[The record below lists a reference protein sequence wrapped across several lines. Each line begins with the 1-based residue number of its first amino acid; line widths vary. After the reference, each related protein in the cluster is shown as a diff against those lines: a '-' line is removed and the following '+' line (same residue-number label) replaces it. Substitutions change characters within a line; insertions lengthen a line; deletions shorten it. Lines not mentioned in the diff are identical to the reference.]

1 MASIPQPSP
10 PGEAL
15 PPVPPAPP
23 AEPMPEQFPASVHL

>member
-1 MASIPQPSP
+1 MAGIPQPPP